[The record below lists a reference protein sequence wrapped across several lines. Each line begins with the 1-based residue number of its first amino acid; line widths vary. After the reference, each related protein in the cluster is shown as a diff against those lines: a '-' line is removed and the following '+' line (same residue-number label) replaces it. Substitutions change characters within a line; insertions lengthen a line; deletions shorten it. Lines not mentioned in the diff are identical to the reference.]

1 MRDPVDRTV
10 SHYWHMVR
18 HHGEHRSIQ
27 RAIRE
32 SPDYCDVSHYAF
44 QLRPY
49 LEQFG
54 FERVLTL
61 TFEELIHD
69 PLASLCQVFRWLG
82 VEPGFVPKNLSD
94 RENAT
99 PAEVV
104 QVRGRGLL
112 NRFRYSR
119 VWCTVGPRI
128 PRVVRR
134 MGRSLSERTV
144 ERDKHVSADV
154 LNWLR
159 PLQQDQTEELK
170 QLLKRD
176 FPEWK
181 TLYGAGCELTPAAWP
196 RARNSDPNECNA
208 SACALPR

>member
-1 MRDPVDRTV
+1 
-10 SHYWHMVR
+10 
-18 HHGEHRSIQ
+18 
-27 RAIRE
+27 
-32 SPDYCDVSHYAF
+32 
-44 QLRPY
+44 
-49 LEQFG
+49 
-54 FERVLTL
+54 
-61 TFEELIHD
+61 
-69 PLASLCQVFRWLG
+69 
-82 VEPGFVPKNLSD
+82 
-94 RENAT
+94 
-99 PAEVV
+99 
-104 QVRGRGLL
+104 
-112 NRFRYSR
+112 
-119 VWCTVGPRI
+119 
-128 PRVVRR
+128 